1 MNTQTRYEIRLG
13 LIALALAGLLFLLS
27 IGLRGGPFDLTD
39 PGACCRAAFS
49 PTYMLALTFGT
60 PAPLLNLFG
69 FLGLYRYLTYQAEN
83 RIAFLAVV
91 LTTAGLA
98 LFMPATIFYAI
109 NAPVIANLYQQ
120 GNEAV
125 IAVVESN
132 FVGPGLIVLGLSSV
146 GGIGGAILFRIAT
159 WQDGRLPRWTAVSL
173 GLSVLLLGVPVTY
186 PTELLGA
193 VLLMVSAG
201 VMAWNGWQESAHPV
215 KGL

>member
-13 LIALALAGLLFLLS
+13 LIALALSGLLFVLS
-27 IGLRGGPFDLTD
+27 IALRGGPIDLAD

-49 PTYMLALTFGT
+49 PTFMLALTIGL
-60 PAPLLNLFG
+60 PAPLLNLYG

-98 LFMPATIFYAI
+98 LFMPLTTFGAV
-109 NAPVIANLYQQ
+109 NAPVIAEMYQQ
-120 GNEAV
+120 GNQAV

-132 FVGPGLIVLGLSSV
+132 FAGLGLIILGVSSA
-146 GGIGGAILFRIAT
+146 GGIGGAILFGVAAWR
-159 WQDGRLPRWTAVSL
+159 DGRLPRWTAVSL

-201 VMAWNGWQESAHPV
+201 VMAWKGWQESEA
-215 KGL
+215 GTG

>member
-1 MNTQTRYEIRLG
+1 
-13 LIALALAGLLFLLS
+13 
-27 IGLRGGPFDLTD
+27 
-39 PGACCRAAFS
+39 
-49 PTYMLALTFGT
+49 MLALTFGT

-98 LFMPATIFYAI
+98 LFMPVTIFYAV
-109 NAPVIANLYQQ
+109 NAPVIVELYQQ
-120 GNEAV
+120 GNQAV

-132 FVGPGLIVLGLSSV
+132 FVGLGLIVLGLSSV
-146 GGIGGAILFRIAT
+146 GGIGGAILFGIAT
-159 WQDGRLPRWTAVSL
+159 WRDGGLPRWTAVSL

-201 VMAWNGWQESAHPV
+201 VMAWKGWRESSA
-215 KGL
+215 GTATD